1 MTLSLATAVPPHST
15 RPEALR
21 RALRMNKYF
30 KHFPTPKQAAF
41 LLLPQREAFF
51 GGAGGP
57 GKSDALLMGALQDV
71 HVPGYAAL
79 IFRRTYSDLAL
90 PGALMD
96 RAHDW
101 LDDTDA
107 HWNGKTHTWEFP
119 SNATMTF
126 GYLEHEQDKSR
137 YRSAELQYIAYD
149 ELTQFTL
156 SQYRFLFTR
165 LRRLKGHPVPLRMRS
180 ASNPGDY
187 GHTWVKQRFII
198 EGPAAGRPFIPAR
211 LRDNPYLDIDAYR
224 ESLSYVDPVTRA
236 QIEEGDWD
244 AAVEGKKFK
253 RYWFTIVPDYPLQ
266 AKRVR
271 FWDLASTEPRPGT
284 DPDWTAGALVAEH
297 DGRYTI
303 CDMKRLRGTP
313 GKVEALIAQTAA
325 LDGPGVDIWIEQE
338 PGASGVNTIDHYQRR
353 ILKGYTVRGYRN
365 TGNKETRANP
375 VSSAAEAGNVDLLQ
389 GPWIT
394 DYLDEAE
401 GFPGGSHDDQVDA
414 VSGGVA
420 VLGVGMPPITFGAT
434 ETLTQAS
441 RWTTESER
449 VSYG

>member
-1 MTLSLATAVPPHST
+1 MALAQ
-15 RPEALR
+15 ALR
-21 RALRMNKYF
+21 LNKYI
-30 KHFPTPKQAAF
+30 KQSPTPKQAAF
-41 LLLPQREAFF
+41 MLLPQREAFF
-51 GGAGGP
+51 GGSAGP
-57 GKSDALLMGALQDV
+57 GKSSALLMCALQYVDV
-71 HVPGYAAL
+71 AGYAAV
-79 IFRRTYSDLAL
+79 IFRKSYADLAK

-96 RAHDW
+96 RAQEW
-101 LDDTDA
+101 LGGTDA
-107 HWNGKTHTWEFP
+107 RWQSQAHTWRFP
-119 SNATMTF
+119 SGAQLAF
-126 GYLEHEQDKSR
+126 GYLDSEHDK
-137 YRSAELQYIAYD
+137 YAHQSAEYQFCGFD
-149 ELTQFTL
+149 ELVQFHEST
-156 SQYRFLFTR
+156 YRYLFSR
-165 LRRLKGHPVPLRMRS
+165 LRRLKGSLVPIRMRS
-180 ASNPGDY
+180 ASNPGGT
-187 GHTWVKQRFII
+187 GHEWVKQRFLV
-198 EGPAAGRPFIPAR
+198 EGPTEGRPFIPAR
-211 LRDNPYLDIDAYR
+211 LEDNPHIDEAAYR
-224 ESLSYVDPVTRA
+224 HSLAQLDPITRA
-236 QIEEGDWD
+236 QLLSGDWS
-244 AAVEGKKFK
+244 ARIAGKKF
-253 RYWFTIVPDYPLQ
+253 RREWFTIVQDYPRQ

-284 DPDWTAGALVAEH
+284 DPDWTAGALVVEH
-297 DGRYTI
+297 GGRYTI

-365 TGNKETRANP
+365 TGNKETRSNP

-434 ETLTQAS
+434 ETMTQAS
-441 RWTTESER
+441 RWTAER
-449 VSYG
+449 